1 MAVSNV
7 VMKVFYVDEKEDVKQ
22 EIVPAPS
29 KRAVTKKMETAGYEV
44 LKQVDVT
51 DEYRFTIDEVVKGTL
66 NEKQE
71 MFLTYLLAEIGVD
84 KDDNNTK
91 EAE

>member
-7 VMKVFYVDEKEDVKQ
+7 VMKVFYVNEHEEVKQ
-22 EIVPAPS
+22 EIIPSPS

-51 DEYRFTIDEVVKGTL
+51 DEYRFTIDEVIKGTL
-66 NEKQE
+66 NEKQK
-71 MFLTYLLAEIGVD
+71 MFLTYLLTEMGVD
-84 KDDNNTK
+84 KNASTTEEK
-91 EAE
+91 